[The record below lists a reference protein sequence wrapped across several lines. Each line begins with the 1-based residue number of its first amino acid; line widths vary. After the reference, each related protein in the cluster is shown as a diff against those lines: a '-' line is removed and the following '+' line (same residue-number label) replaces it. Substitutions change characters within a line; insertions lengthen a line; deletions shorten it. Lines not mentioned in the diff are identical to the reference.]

1 MKKLI
6 KKILTSLFLLAT
18 VVNAN
23 ALTDVEKIA
32 SVATTNEAKTCVA
45 YFKILGLKYGV
56 MPDFP
61 EKKDEMASIKNYEM
75 KAQSSYVAFSKKT
88 TMSDK
93 EFIDAIKK
101 EFKRMVKISGS
112 NYQNTSK
119 LIDIYAKDCENHV
132 RNPEKRY
139 EHWKNISKNKQTKQI
154 KKVEAKSELKKS
166 TTKPIF
172 PFTVDE
178 QVQTANKNQNDIF
191 VNTIKSNELNTDKY
205 WNTPLTRLD
214 YYLMQ
219 IKKAADKVSKDI
231 EITYPDGS
239 SFLGSDFER
248 IENKKKYQSFLGKY
262 KDFRVSNYV
271 GYNEKKGKIFITFNV
286 NDVGK
291 AKKPMKEIC
300 ADIVNRKIRGS
311 LDLPS
316 LEKASSQYS
325 NKRLLGQ
332 LHRGGDYGKELEKVA
347 NNIVYYLSITSVVND
362 QDMLNMSCSLTKNI
376 FGRTEINYTKWSLA
390 LTK

>member
-1 MKKLI
+1 MKKTI
-6 KKILTSLFLLAT
+6 KTILTSFFVLASA
-18 VVNAN
+18 VNAN
-23 ALTDVEKIA
+23 ALTNIEKNA
-32 SVATTNEAKTCVA
+32 LNATTDEARTCVA

-139 EHWKNISKNKQTKQI
+139 EYWKNISKNKQTKQV
-154 KKVEAKSELKKS
+154 KKVEVKPDLKKS
-166 TTKPIF
+166 TSKPTF

-178 QVQTANKNQNDIF
+178 QVQEANKNHDNIF
-191 VNTIKSNELNTDKY
+191 VKMNKSDELNTDKY

-231 EITYPDGS
+231 ERTHSDGS
-239 SFLGSDFER
+239 SLLGSYFER
-248 IENKKKYQSFLGKY
+248 IENSKKMHKFLGKY
-262 KDFRVSNYV
+262 KDFTVFNYV
-271 GYNEKKGKIFITFNV
+271 RYNEEEGKIFITFDV
-286 NDVGK
+286 SGVGK

-300 ADIVNRKIRGS
+300 RDLVRRKIERS
-311 LDLPS
+311 LDLPR
-316 LEKASSQYS
+316 LEKASNEFS
-325 NKRLLGQ
+325 NKELLGQ
-332 LHRGGDYGKELEKVA
+332 LRRGGDYGKELEKIA
-347 NNIVYYLSITSVVND
+347 NNIVYTLGITSIVNH
-362 QDMLNMSCSLTKNI
+362 QDMFHMSCSLTKNI
-376 FGRTEINYTKWSLA
+376 YGPNMNYTKWSLA
-390 LTK
+390 LKK